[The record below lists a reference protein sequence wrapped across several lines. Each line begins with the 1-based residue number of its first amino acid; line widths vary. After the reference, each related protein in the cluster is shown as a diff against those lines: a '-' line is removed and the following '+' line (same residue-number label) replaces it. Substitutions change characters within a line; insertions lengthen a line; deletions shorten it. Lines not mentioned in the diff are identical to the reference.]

1 MNKES
6 FESTEHNIPQPIRE
20 FAMSLPEDLKNKC
33 IGLFSKFLPSLP
45 LPIDLEEFSET
56 LSIAEKAEFW
66 KAVSQVQAQFVNP
79 VPLPS
84 LPTSDNINAC
94 TATPP
99 NFDGTNNLVL
109 VADEVCCEP
118 PTNEG
123 AAAPKNKWELSF
135 VAPIIDEEGVPSRQF
150 FSQLMEGIK
159 AVKEPEKEKTPFLRS
174 TDVQREVARK
184 SIENNT
190 FLNDRCLDE
199 DQKAVIAE
207 FKRIWEKE
215 KKRVACNERF
225 CLTDSNLGL
234 FAMFLLVAGIT
245 ILIVGLSIKGKSTT
259 RNARIALIATGA
271 SLIACYVI
279 ILICSCFLACLFSL
293 GVMRSLS
300 DDEFSDELKGVM
312 RPCVERRIKDW
323 RRKKEWRWFLTRK
336 ERKIEEKIDKEE
348 EERKKKEENE
358 KLSREAAIEMEKLQM
373 KQVMTVGTSG
383 AGNDKFTNQAFS
395 SSVAVEMEVE
405 PRAIMKEDGYV

>member
-1 MNKES
+1 MDKES

-79 VPLPS
+79 VPLPIPVS
-84 LPTSDNINAC
+84 
-94 TATPP
+94 
-99 NFDGTNNLVL
+99 
-109 VADEVCCEP
+109 DEVSCDP
-118 PTNEG
+118 STNPG

-190 FLNDRCLDE
+190 FQNDKCLDE
-199 DQKAVIAE
+199 DQKAVITE
-207 FKRIWEKE
+207 FKRVWGKE
-215 KKRVACNERF
+215 KKRVACNKKF
-225 CLTDSNLGL
+225 C
-234 FAMFLLVAGIT
+234 I
-245 ILIVGLSIKGKSTT
+245 
-259 RNARIALIATGA
+259 
-271 SLIACYVI
+271 
-279 ILICSCFLACLFSL
+279 
-293 GVMRSLS
+293 
-300 DDEFSDELKGVM
+300 DDECMLNCLSVVLFFGTGTERDLSSNEFYFDLKECV
-312 RPCVERRIKDW
+312 RLCVEKRVKNW
-323 RRKKEWRWFLTRK
+323 RRRKEWRWLMIRK
-336 ERKIEEKIDKEE
+336 EREAEKKIDKEE

-373 KQVMTVGTSG
+373 KQVMTAGTSG

-395 SSVAVEMEVE
+395 SSVAVEMEVGTE
-405 PRAIMKEDGYV
+405 AIMKEDEYI